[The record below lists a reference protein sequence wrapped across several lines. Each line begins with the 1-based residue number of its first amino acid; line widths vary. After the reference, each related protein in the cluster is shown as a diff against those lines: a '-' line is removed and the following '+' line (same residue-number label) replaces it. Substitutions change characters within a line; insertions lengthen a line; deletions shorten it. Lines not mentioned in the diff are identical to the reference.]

1 MNTYK
6 QQLNMVQYAQ
16 VVTVTWY
23 SFNFGVKSALSKKEK
38 GRLYYK
44 SNKKRKKIFK
54 KPCISKENRKKFLPP
69 KNSEFVMCR
78 LINNVFDM

>member
-44 SNKKRKKIFK
+44 SNKKRKEKRSLKNLVFLKKTEKHFCYQKIQ
-54 KPCISKENRKKFLPP
+54 NL
-69 KNSEFVMCR
+69 
-78 LINNVFDM
+78 

>member
-1 MNTYK
+1 
-6 QQLNMVQYAQ
+6 MVQYAQ

-44 SNKKRKKIFK
+44 SNK
-54 KPCISKENRKKFLPP
+54 NRKEKRYLKNLVFL
-69 KNSEFVMCR
+69 KKTEKHFCYQKIQN
-78 LINNVFDM
+78 L

>member
-44 SNKKRKKIFK
+44 SNKKRKEKRSLKNLVFLKKTEKNFCHQKIQ
-54 KPCISKENRKKFLPP
+54 NL
-69 KNSEFVMCR
+69 
-78 LINNVFDM
+78 

>member
-23 SFNFGVKSALSKKEK
+23 SFNFGVKSALSKKREREAVLQIKQEK
-38 GRLYYK
+38 
-44 SNKKRKKIFK
+44 KKD
-54 KPCISKENRKKFLPP
+54 L
-69 KNSEFVMCR
+69 
-78 LINNVFDM
+78 

>member
-44 SNKKRKKIFK
+44 SNKKRKEKRSLKNLVFLKKTEKIFAT
-54 KPCISKENRKKFLPP
+54 KKFRI
-69 KNSEFVMCR
+69 C
-78 LINNVFDM
+78 NVSFN